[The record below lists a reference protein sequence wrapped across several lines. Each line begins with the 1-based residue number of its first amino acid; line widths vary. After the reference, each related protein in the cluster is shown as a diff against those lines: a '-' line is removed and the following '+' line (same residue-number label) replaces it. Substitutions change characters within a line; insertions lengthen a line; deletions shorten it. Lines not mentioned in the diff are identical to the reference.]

1 MTQKKQK
8 KLFKLAHSWS
18 CIIVFL
24 QNYIEIFIIFIQ
36 STNQNIFYYNLLT
49 KLASNDSKKYT
60 IRFRKIWSAWKYL
73 KPGADILLL
82 FIEFLFSWI
91 NSFFFKGNTHNFR
104 LNNSGLSRTHKIC
117 YTFVYIKIWFNSYTS
132 QQMKIF
138 RAVHLYIK
146 IEICKNYSSEYH
158 ILQNIENVFEYLTLY
173 RITYVE
179 YILFQNNPSWGNW
192 KFLEHEKKVEEKYF
206 QTCLTC
212 VFKKPPQNRHFATYF
227 LFTFTVSNWSFFK
240 LILTLRPP
248 ILWNEYEIL
257 ILLCFD
263 E

>member
-91 NSFFFKGNTHNFR
+91 NSFFFKEIPTI
-104 LNNSGLSRTHKIC
+104 SGWITADYQELTKFVTPLSISKYDSIRILVNKW
-117 YTFVYIKIWFNSYTS
+117 K
-132 QQMKIF
+132 
-138 RAVHLYIK
+138 
-146 IEICKNYSSEYH
+146 YSE
-158 ILQNIENVFEYLTLY
+158 
-173 RITYVE
+173 
-179 YILFQNNPSWGNW
+179 
-192 KFLEHEKKVEEKYF
+192 
-206 QTCLTC
+206 
-212 VFKKPPQNRHFATYF
+212 
-227 LFTFTVSNWSFFK
+227 LFTY
-240 LILTLRPP
+240 I
-248 ILWNEYEIL
+248 
-257 ILLCFD
+257 
-263 E
+263 